1 MAVAQLRSAEPSG
14 RGFHAGG
21 LDVGRIKRE
30 FPIFDNNPGLVF
42 LDSGASAQKPRQVI
56 DGIADFYRTEYANV
70 HRGVYRLSAR
80 STDRF
85 EEARE
90 KVRCLLNAAAD
101 REIVFVR
108 GATEAIN
115 LVAQSWGPA
124 NLTAGDEIVI
134 SDVEHHSNIVPW
146 QQLRDR
152 SGSSSSSRRPTTPAS
167 SIWPRFEALLSPRT
181 RLVSVTHVS
190 NVTGATLPVE
200 RITELAHANG
210 AKVLIDGCQAVPR
223 MPVDVRALGCDF
235 YVFSGHKAYGPTG
248 IGVLW
253 ARYDVLEAM
262 PPWQTGGG
270 TILNVEI
277 DHTDFQDPPHRF
289 EAGTPDIA
297 GAVGLGLACD
307 FIERI
312 GRDAIRE
319 HEEALT
325 GYAIDL
331 ISRIPGV
338 NVVPGGQRRIS
349 VFSFNVEGVHP
360 HDVGTVLDR
369 HNVAVR
375 VGHHCAQP
383 LMEKLGP
390 RRHGARLAR
399 HLQRREPTST
409 ASPRRSRPAGRCSSE
424 SRDRRRSARTL
435 PGHHPRPR
443 PPPAQFPCAR
453 RIRRIW
459 RAATTRCAATGS
471 RSISRSTATG
481 STMSASR
488 GAAARSRPPR
498 RR

>member
-1 MAVAQLRSAEPSG
+1 MAAAPLRSADMTTRLSTV
-14 RGFHAGG
+14 GG
-21 LDVGRIKRE
+21 LDVGRIRRE
-30 FPIFDNNPGLVF
+30 FPILDSNPGLVF

-56 DGIADFYRTEYANV
+56 DGIAEFYRTEYANV

-90 KVRCLLNAAAD
+90 KVRALLNAAAD

-115 LVAQSWGPA
+115 LVAQSWGPT
-124 NLTAGDEIVI
+124 NLKPGDEIVI

-146 QQLRDR
+146 QQLGDR
-152 SGSSSSSRRPTTPAS
+152 CGVKLVVAPTDATGEFDLA
-167 SIWPRFEALLSPRT
+167 RFGALLSPRT

-190 NVTGATLPVE
+190 NVTGTTLPVE
-200 RITELAHANG
+200 RIVALAHANG

-235 YVFSGHKAYGPTG
+235 YAFSGHKTYGPTG

-253 ARYDVLEAM
+253 ARYDLLEAM
-262 PPWQTGGG
+262 PPWQTGGS

-277 DHTDFQDPPHRF
+277 DHTDFQAPPHRF

-297 GAVGLGLACD
+297 GAVGLGIACD

-312 GRDAIRE
+312 GREAIRE

-325 GYAIDL
+325 SYAIDL

-338 NVVPGGQRRIS
+338 NVVPGGQRRMS

-383 LMEKLGP
+383 LMEKLGLAGTV
-390 RRHGARLAR
+390 RASLGVYNDETDIDRLIEAVEAC
-399 HLQRREPTST
+399 REMF
-409 ASPRRSRPAGRCSSE
+409 R
-424 SRDRRRSARTL
+424 
-435 PGHHPRPR
+435 
-443 PPPAQFPCAR
+443 
-453 RIRRIW
+453 
-459 RAATTRCAATGS
+459 
-471 RSISRSTATG
+471 
-481 STMSASR
+481 
-488 GAAARSRPPR
+488 
-498 RR
+498 